1 MRAPMLITAF
11 LVYVFATPVAVQAEQ
26 ARAVPEVGFL
36 LPVVRADY
44 DEAKDPLKTAF
55 LEGLRAL
62 GYVEGKNIHVEF
74 RVPRKPDDVAEMAAD
89 LVNRKVD
96 VIATTGPQPIEAA
109 RRATTTI
116 PIVIIACDRA
126 DRLVNSIA
134 RPGET

>member
-62 GYVEGKNIHVEF
+62 GYVEGKKHSRRI
-74 RVPRKPDDVAEMAAD
+74 PGAE
-89 LVNRKVD
+89 
-96 VIATTGPQPIEAA
+96 EA
-109 RRATTTI
+109 
-116 PIVIIACDRA
+116 
-126 DRLVNSIA
+126 
-134 RPGET
+134 